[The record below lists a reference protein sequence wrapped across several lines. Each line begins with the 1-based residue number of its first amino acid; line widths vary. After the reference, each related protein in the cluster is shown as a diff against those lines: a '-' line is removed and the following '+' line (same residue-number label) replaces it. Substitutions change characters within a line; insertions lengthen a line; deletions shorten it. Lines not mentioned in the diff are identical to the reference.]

1 MKTFRFQVLCL
12 FAGMALCL
20 PLVLC
25 VKREKT
31 EKKSIKPLVMLIPSL
46 CDVLATI
53 FDATGLIYVSKINIT

>member
-1 MKTFRFQVLCL
+1 
-12 FAGMALCL
+12 MALCL
-20 PLVLC
+20 PLTLC